1 MDRCRPSFAIKVLE
15 RIEHYFVNDR
25 ITFVFSMNIEQLQHT
40 IKAFYGNDFDAC
52 RYLDRFFDIRLSLP
66 TTISNRFFNSL
77 NLNDYSTIDN
87 VIMRIQD
94 TYNLSFREFCKY
106 YNTVKVAGVNYD
118 RGNIY
123 NFLFTYIV
131 PLSLALKLSNISEHD
146 EFIKGKNVQPLLDLY
161 DNELGTYIVQD
172 LLNKDEILPSI
183 KFNNASN
190 TKDSIPVI
198 VEDKLRDL
206 YNAIFVKEYT
216 LTDYKTQLG
225 KYCFNKDSKRIVLEA
240 DTLLGRYASY
250 E

>member
-1 MDRCRPSFAIKVLE
+1 
-15 RIEHYFVNDR
+15 
-25 ITFVFSMNIEQLQHT
+25 
-40 IKAFYGNDFDAC
+40 
-52 RYLDRFFDIRLSLP
+52 
-66 TTISNRFFNSL
+66 
-77 NLNDYSTIDN
+77 
-87 VIMRIQD
+87 MRIQD
-94 TYNLSFREFCKY
+94 TYNLSIREFCKY
-106 YNTVKVAGVNYD
+106 YDTIKIAGVNYD
-118 RGNIY
+118 RGDIY

-161 DNELGTYIVQD
+161 DNEFGTYIVQD

-216 LTDYKTQLG
+216 FDDYKTQLG
-225 KYCFNKDSKRIVLEA
+225 NYCFNKDSKRIVLEA
-240 DTLLGRYASY
+240 DTLMGRYASY